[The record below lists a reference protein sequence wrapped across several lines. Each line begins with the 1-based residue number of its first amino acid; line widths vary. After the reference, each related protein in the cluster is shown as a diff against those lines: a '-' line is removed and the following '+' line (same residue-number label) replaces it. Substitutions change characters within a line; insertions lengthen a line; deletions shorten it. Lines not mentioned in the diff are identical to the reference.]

1 MASQHVSIYIDDSTI
16 SVLVSRGREPQKWS
30 IVPLEAGLV
39 KEGVVQDQST
49 VAAKLKEIWRSLGI
63 VRRRV
68 TFGISG
74 INCLYQLL
82 LLPDLP
88 ENLRGEA
95 ISREASHSL
104 GIPLEG
110 VYLSWQVLSV
120 EHGQMKVFL
129 AVVPRDKVDSQV
141 GSMRLAG
148 LRPTVMDI
156 RPLCLARVSSEPRA
170 IIVDT
175 CRDAFDVVVLGEG
188 IPEVVRSLY
197 VEPDT
202 SAGDRVALLR
212 SELERAVSFFN
223 AAHMDK
229 PMDLSAPILVSGDL
243 AADEGA
249 QASLAGPRERPVRY
263 MGSPLLEKEGFASL
277 QYMTCIGLALKEILV
292 GETGAVAHSVVNFNA
307 LPDVYQVRKR
317 PLAEILWLPTILV
330 GVVLLGMGLWG
341 IIYLR
346 GQNSDLTTEL
356 DETNLRTQNQ
366 RLRPDDITALDKLV
380 SDVETP
386 QGDYQSLLSSL
397 DDGRALVADYLGVV
411 QDAAS
416 SSGVTLQ
423 SVNLGESNN
432 AKKVFVKGTAAS
444 ETEVF
449 SFAWALEDSE
459 RFAGSVNPVSIT
471 DDEAGISFSIELTSA
486 G

>member
-1 MASQHVSIYIDDSTI
+1 
-16 SVLVSRGREPQKWS
+16 
-30 IVPLEAGLV
+30 
-39 KEGVVQDQST
+39 
-49 VAAKLKEIWRSLGI
+49 
-63 VRRRV
+63 
-68 TFGISG
+68 
-74 INCLYQLL
+74 
-82 LLPDLP
+82 
-88 ENLRGEA
+88 
-95 ISREASHSL
+95 
-104 GIPLEG
+104 
-110 VYLSWQVLSV
+110 
-120 EHGQMKVFL
+120 
-129 AVVPRDKVDSQV
+129 
-141 GSMRLAG
+141 
-148 LRPTVMDI
+148 
-156 RPLCLARVSSEPRA
+156 
-170 IIVDT
+170 
-175 CRDAFDVVVLGEG
+175 
-188 IPEVVRSLY
+188 
-197 VEPDT
+197 
-202 SAGDRVALLR
+202 
-212 SELERAVSFFN
+212 
-223 AAHMDK
+223 
-229 PMDLSAPILVSGDL
+229 
-243 AADEGA
+243 
-249 QASLAGPRERPVRY
+249 